1 MPISCYNYKNKL
13 SLSIS
18 NRAIDEHACQWLG
31 APATR
36 IEDLAMN
43 ISDPVKRLFDATPVP
58 MVVSRPDGSFEYA
71 NPALMAMLGYEGEE
85 IYAPDVIIS
94 HPDDLAANRQIRE
107 QLITSPF
114 QPITLEKRYV
124 HKDGSM
130 IPGLLTLV
138 AQPDS
143 QGRVL
148 RHIAQIV
155 DLSQQKKA
163 DQDALLLKHLLELS
177 DDAIYVVDPPS
188 GRILDCNQLAY
199 SRLGYHKEELLKLRA
214 TDLNR
219 DYPTGEGW
227 RHYVDTL
234 KQQGHIIRQAWHTR
248 RDGTKIP
255 VEGNISYVT
264 QAGHAYLVAIVRD
277 VSFRQAQERQIWQQ
291 ANYDPLTNLPNRR
304 LLQDRLNQAILS
316 DKRTGMK
323 SAVMFL
329 DLDHF
334 KAVNDRFGHRAGDL
348 LLVEAAGRI
357 RDCIRESDTVA
368 RQGGD
373 EFVILLI
380 DIEDTRTIAP
390 IAQKIIDALKKP
402 FQLGDHQARVGAS
415 IGIALYPDDG
425 QEQEHLLNASDQ
437 AMYAAKESGNSSYQF
452 FTHEIM
458 NNNVKRSL
466 ITRDIH
472 TALARDEFFLL
483 YQPVVDLATGEVVKA
498 EALLRWRHPGYGV
511 IYPNE
516 FIPLAESTGQ
526 INEIGHWVFYQAL
539 QQVCQWRRHRHSF
552 QISVN
557 ISPVQLKGSQ
567 LKLSQWPDLL
577 KLLNSPASA
586 MALEITEREI
596 MDPKRLLLTTI
607 HSLQQAGIC
616 LHLDHFGEGFSSLA
630 YLKQFN
636 VDCIKLDARLV
647 NNIGRDPD
655 SDMLCQA
662 MIAMAHQLQLKVVA
676 ENVET
681 QAQKEFLLT
690 NQCDYGQGFL
700 LHEPLTAQQFTALLQ
715 EN

>member
-1 MPISCYNYKNKL
+1 
-13 SLSIS
+13 
-18 NRAIDEHACQWLG
+18 
-31 APATR
+31 
-36 IEDLAMN
+36 MN
-43 ISDPVKRLFDATPVP
+43 ISEPVKRLFDATPVP

-94 HPDDLAANRQIRE
+94 HPDDLAANQQIRQ
-107 QLITSPF
+107 QLITNPF

-124 HKDGSM
+124 HKNGSVV
-130 IPGLLTLV
+130 PGLLTLV

-143 QGRVL
+143 RGRVL
-148 RHIAQIV
+148 RHIAQVV

-177 DDAIYVVDPPS
+177 DDAIYVVDPSS

-227 RHYVDTL
+227 RHYVETL
-234 KQQGHIIRQAWHTR
+234 KQQGHVIRQAWHTR
-248 RDGTKIP
+248 RDGGKIP
-255 VEGNISYVT
+255 VEGNISYIT
-264 QAGHAYLVAIVRD
+264 QNGHAYLVAIVRD

-316 DKRTGMK
+316 DKRSGLK

-334 KAVNDRFGHRAGDL
+334 KEVNDRFGHRAGDQ
-348 LLVEAAGRI
+348 LLVEAARRI
-357 RDCIRESDTVA
+357 SDCIRESDTVA

-380 DIEDTRTIAP
+380 DIEDTKTIAP
-390 IAQKIIDALKKP
+390 IAQKIIDTLKKP
-402 FQLGDHQARVGAS
+402 FQLGEHVARVGAS
-415 IGIALYPDDG
+415 VGIALYPDDG
-425 QEQEHLLNASDQ
+425 QEQENLLNASDQ
-437 AMYAAKESGNSSYQF
+437 AMYAAKETGNSSFQF
-452 FTHEIM
+452 YTHEIM
-458 NNNVKRSL
+458 NSNVKRSL

-472 TALARDEFFLL
+472 TALGRGEFFLL
-483 YQPVVDLATGEVVKA
+483 YQPIVELTDNRVVKA
-498 EALLRWRHPGYGV
+498 EALLRWRHPRYGV

-539 QQVCQWRRHRHSF
+539 QQVCQWRRHCRDF
-552 QISVN
+552 QISIN

-577 KLLNSPASA
+577 KLLNSPECAV
-586 MALEITEREI
+586 ALEITEREI

-607 HSLQQAGIC
+607 HTLQQAGIS

-636 VDCIKLDARLV
+636 VDCIKLDAGLV

-655 SDMLCQA
+655 NDMLCQA

-676 ENVET
+676 ENIET
-681 QAQKEFLLT
+681 RLQRDFLLA

-700 LHEPLTAQQFTALLQ
+700 LHDPLTAQQLGALLQ
-715 EN
+715 ES